1 MNGPMWSKKGL
12 LLTFSSFFMCF
23 GGCDCDKHRSE
34 APAANKPPS
43 ESVRAPEKPK
53 QQLVPQVKVVDWC
66 REHGV
71 PESICTRCN
80 SALIAD
86 FKKKGDW
93 CKEHDLPESQCVQCH
108 PELEAKFKA
117 MAPKDRG

>member
-1 MNGPMWSKKGL
+1 MSNSRSGWILAGVCALALSA
-12 LLTFSSFFMCF
+12 TT
-23 GGCDCDKHRSE
+23 GCDSKSE
-34 APAANKPPS
+34 APPAKTTT
-43 ESVRAPEKPK
+43 VPEKPVAP
-53 QQLVPQVKVVDWC
+53 LVPKKEVADWC
-66 REHGV
+66 GEHGV

-93 CKEHDLPESQCVQCH
+93 CAKHDLPDSQCFKCH

-117 MAPKDRG
+117 MAPK